1 MLLNA
6 CLVIVSFLSFCIY
19 CHPEWSEGTLL
30 FFLRCFISFSMTG
43 ICCCH
48 PDGTEGSLNL
58 YTLRIITIT
67 DTISFCEDNVFYIK
81 EVIFSNKISLR
92 ISIALLFFL
101 AEVFVK
107 RSNHQCL
114 TYTAFM
120 EQ

>member
-1 MLLNA
+1 MFG
-6 CLVIVSFLSFCIY
+6 CSVVLVILHILSSC
-19 CHPEWSEGTLL
+19 L
-30 FFLRCFISFSMTG
+30 FVILRT
-43 ICCCH
+43 CH

-81 EVIFSNKISLR
+81 EVIFSNKISLCN
-92 ISIALLFFL
+92 SIALLFLL
-101 AEVFVK
+101 AEVFVE
-107 RSNHQCL
+107 RGNHQCL

>member
-1 MLLNA
+1 
-6 CLVIVSFLSFCIY
+6 
-19 CHPEWSEGTLL
+19 
-30 FFLRCFISFSMTG
+30 MTG

-58 YTLRIITIT
+58 YTLQIITIT

-81 EVIFSNKISLR
+81 EVIFSNKIYLR
-92 ISIALLFFL
+92 IFIALLFLL
-101 AEVFVK
+101 AEEFVE

-120 EQ
+120 EQCLHFVLAHQQHLNVLVLVK